1 MLQKI
6 KIYTIAILLMCTVLP
21 MSTYASTQT
30 KTTAISSA
38 KPETPANVKIMLLRL
53 DQIND
58 MDKSNLSSSEK
69 KELRN
74 EVKTIKKSLRVSNN
88 GGIYLS
94 GGAVIIIIILLI
106 ILL

>member
-6 KIYTIAILLMCTVLP
+6 KIYTLLAMLTFTLMPSV
-21 MSTYASTQT
+21 TYADGHHQ
-30 KTTAISSA
+30 TTAISDATTS
-38 KPETPANVKIMLLRL
+38 TPTYERGLLTRL
-53 DQIND
+53 DQINA
-58 MDKSNLSSSEK
+58 MDKSNLSHKEK
-69 KELRN
+69 KALRT
-74 EVKTIKKSLRVSNN
+74 EVKAIQKSLHITNN